1 MEEWY
6 GGSWSKWDRG
16 NARDVTFRGGAFKE
30 GVVYNV
36 KCQREVKQEKEY
48 KEYFEFKI
56 SIWYQNLAGTRLAE

>member
-1 MEEWY
+1 M
-6 GGSWSKWDRG
+6 GLGKCKGCDLQ
-16 NARDVTFRGGAFKE
+16 GGAFKE